1 MEKEIT
7 SELNKIK
14 ARIIVSGSVQDVG
27 YRSRTARQARKRGIL
42 GFVRNLEDGNVEIFC
57 QADSKEQFEDFLKE
71 ISQNDFLIIVEDV
84 KVYFP
89 KDKEYI
95 EYPLKE
101 KTFYIEY

>member
-1 MEKEIT
+1 MVFFSSPAKSIR
-7 SELNKIK
+7 
-14 ARIIVSGSVQDVG
+14 ARILVSGSVQDVG
-27 YRSRTARQARKRGIL
+27 YRFRTARQARKHGIL

-57 QADSKEQFEDFLKE
+57 QADSKEQFEVFLKE

-101 KTFYIEY
+101 KVFYIEY